1 MAETI
6 GIERPGAR
14 LGYEFNL
21 QQPATK
27 LLWFY
32 ICKLIPLLPNFEA
45 IYLTRKSIIPKN
57 LEIAD
62 KNSPM
67 IKREGAASIEQ
78 SLFKELLQLI
88 EQSQRQVLT
97 HANNTLTI
105 LFWQIEQRIN
115 GEILENKRAEYAKQ
129 ILSTLSTKLIRLDG
143 FALSL

>member
-1 MAETI
+1 
-6 GIERPGAR
+6 
-14 LGYEFNL
+14 
-21 QQPATK
+21 
-27 LLWFY
+27 
-32 ICKLIPLLPNFEA
+32 
-45 IYLTRKSIIPKN
+45 
-57 LEIAD
+57 
-62 KNSPM
+62 M